1 MPIIAV
7 TASHAREA
15 APYMAAVAKHAA
27 QTRLL
32 TPDGFGGVAAA
43 MDGVSGLLLCGGVDV
58 HPKYYGQEIDPAA
71 HVKSWPERDE
81 MELALL
87 RDALARDMPVL
98 AICRGMQVL
107 NVAFG
112 GSLIQ
117 DLPDHAPG
125 TDPAGSLSSQPPA
138 PASADDSVMHQI
150 YVSPG
155 SRLGAVIGG
164 GGVYRVNS
172 RHHQGLKERHRAPGL
187 LSSAYQPQDGIVE
200 GLEGTRHTWVLGVQ
214 CHPEREREMP
224 RSFEKLFKSFT
235 AWATAFPQEA
245 VTR

>member
-1 MPIIAV
+1 MPYL
-7 TASHAREA
+7 A
-15 APYMAAVAKHAA
+15 AMAKHAVG
-27 QTRLL
+27 TRLL
-32 TPDGFGGVAAA
+32 TPKDFPGVAAA
-43 MDGVSGLLLCGGVDV
+43 MHGVTGLLLCGGVDV

-71 HVKSWPERDE
+71 HVECWPERDE

-87 RDALARDMPVL
+87 RDALSRDVPVL

-117 DLPDHAPG
+117 DLPGHGPG
-125 TDPAGSLSSQPPA
+125 GGEKHDEP
-138 PASADDSVMHQI
+138 VMHQI

-172 RHHQGLKERHRAPGL
+172 WHHQGLKERHRAPGL
-187 LSSAYQPQDGIVE
+187 LACAYHPQDGIVE
-200 GLEGTRHTWVLGVQ
+200 GLESTRHRWVLGVQ
-214 CHPEREREMP
+214 CHPEREREVP
-224 RSFEKLFKSFT
+224 KALVRLFDSFA
-235 AWATAFPQEA
+235 AWAAGVQAEGA
-245 VTR
+245 AR